1 MFTRQDGFGNG
12 HHGRNVTTSDV
23 GLEAL
28 VQQLF
33 DQQYAQVGLESVPE
47 LAAEVQALLDYPELA
62 DPAVVEQMV
71 GWFGSKLLKK
81 AGRAVKSLGHAVT
94 HPADTMRD
102 FVRHPVST
110 LATTGA
116 IVFGGTAAL
125 AGEVLR
131 AGKGPKVLTTF
142 IDPAGAIRHAA
153 ASGAEQRGNVLEKL
167 RGAGEGT
174 VKGVRDVTGNPLI
187 KATAAGLTF
196 IIPPAG
202 AALTAGMAALNR
214 GAAAADAAFQ
224 ASHGNLKPALA
235 QVQHLAPN
243 LPVPPGIHNVAGA
256 VGVAEKLVAA
266 HMHGTPQVKQLVGNL
281 FKKTAAL
288 AKTGDAD
295 AKRALLVL
303 ITAKQKLN
311 TLQHFTYHVDTK
323 GKVTR
328 GAFKL
333 LPTGQRGSAGY
344 YVRAD
349 GHVQRGNF
357 ARA

>member
-1 MFTRQDGFGNG
+1 MQADGNAYG
-12 HHGRNVTTSDV
+12 HHGRNVTTSDI
-23 GLEAL
+23 GLDDM
-28 VQQLF
+28 VQALF
-33 DQQYAQVGLESVPE
+33 DQQYAEVGSMQTVPE
-47 LAAEVQALLDYPELA
+47 LAEQIQALVEFPELA

-94 HPADTMRD
+94 HPAQTMKD
-102 FVRHPVST
+102 FVHHPVST

-116 IVFGGTAAL
+116 LVFGGTAAL

-224 ASHGNLKPALA
+224 ASHGKLGPALA
-235 QVQHLAPN
+235 QVQHLAPG
-243 LPVPPGIHNVAGA
+243 LPVPPGIHSVTGA

-266 HMHGTPQVKQLVGNL
+266 HMHGTPQVKALVGNL
-281 FKKTAAL
+281 FKKTATL

-295 AKRALLVL
+295 AKRALVVL
-303 ITAKQKLN
+303 ATAKKKLD
-311 TLQHFTYHVDTK
+311 TLRHYTYHVDTR

-333 LPTGQRGSAGY
+333 LPAGHKGSAGY

-349 GHVQRGNF
+349 GHVQKGQF